1 MGRLAAGRG
10 RRVVPGNA
18 ALHAFDGLAVLI
30 AGDGALRN
38 FAEAGQLL
46 DRQADLLDRQLRRCR
61 NFAVEQLAVFFEM
74 LEDYI
79 GRHAEPFQKLRTS
92 PSGRTIKI
100 STA

>member
-1 MGRLAAGRG
+1 
-10 RRVVPGNA
+10 
-18 ALHAFDGLAVLI
+18 
-30 AGDGALRN
+30 
-38 FAEAGQLL
+38 
-46 DRQADLLDRQLRRCR
+46 
-61 NFAVEQLAVFFEM
+61 VFFEM